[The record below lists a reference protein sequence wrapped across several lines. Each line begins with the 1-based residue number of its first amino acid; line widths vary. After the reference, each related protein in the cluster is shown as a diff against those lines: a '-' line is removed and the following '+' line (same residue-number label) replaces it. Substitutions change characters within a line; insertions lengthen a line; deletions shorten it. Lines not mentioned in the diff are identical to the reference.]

1 MTIGNPAPR
10 QCSHLS
16 SCELFPKF
24 ALQGSLKVWQTFFC
38 EGDYERCARFQL
50 AKNGGHPA
58 PNLLPNGKEL
68 DLALI
73 GATR

>member
-1 MTIGNPAPR
+1 MTRGIPAPKR
-10 QCSHLS
+10 CSHLG

-24 ALQGSLKVWQTFFC
+24 ALQGSLKVWQTYYC

-50 AKNGGHPA
+50 AKIGGHPA

-68 DLALI
+68 DLAVV
-73 GATR
+73 GASR